1 MEEKTVPV
9 YLFLG
14 FLEAG
19 KTQFIQTTL
28 EDENFTA
35 GDNILLLV
43 CEEGVEEYDFSKI
56 NSGTITMKTVEDIA
70 DFNKKNLAKMAK
82 ECKADCVVLEYN
94 GMWSLNDL
102 FIGIP
107 DNWAVFQAICV
118 VDASTIMMY
127 NTSMRQL
134 VYEKLSTCNVVVFNR
149 FEGHATKEELHKLV
163 RGSSRGANIYYETDD
178 GEMELDDIVDPLPF
192 DMNAD
197 IIKIKDEDFALW
209 FSDIMENTKNYKDKT
224 ICTKMLVTKQNGF
237 PKGVFA
243 VGRYLMTCCA
253 ADVQFVWI
261 AANYDA
267 GFKPRAK
274 HWAYV
279 TGKISVGHD
288 KYRNIDYPIMD
299 IVGLEDAPPPA
310 DEIASFN

>member
-1 MEEKTVPV
+1 MEEKTIPV

-19 KTQFIQTTL
+19 KTRFIQNTL

-43 CEEGVEEYDFSKI
+43 CEEGVEEYDFSTIK
-56 NSGTITMKTVEDIA
+56 STGITMRTIDDIS
-70 DFNKKNLAKMAK
+70 DFNKQNLEKMAK
-82 ECKADCVVLEYN
+82 DCKADCVVMEYN

-102 FIGIP
+102 FINLP
-107 DNWAVFQAICV
+107 DNWAVFQALCIA
-118 VDASTIMMY
+118 DASTIMMY

-149 FEGHATKEELHKLV
+149 FEGAATKEELHQLV
-163 RGSSRGANIYYETDD
+163 RASSRGANIYYETAS
-178 GEMELDDIVDPLPF
+178 GEMELDDIEDPLPF

-197 IIKIKDEDFALW
+197 IIDIKDEDFAIW
-209 FSDIMENTKNYKDKT
+209 FSDIMENTKNYSGKT
-224 ICTKMLVTKQNGF
+224 VRTKMLVTKQPHF

-253 ADVQFVWI
+253 EDVQFVWI
-261 AANYDA
+261 AGNYDKN
-267 GFKPRAK
+267 FKPREK

-288 KYRNIDYPIMD
+288 RYRNIDYPMMD
-299 IVGLEDAPPPA
+299 ILGLDDAPPPA
-310 DEIASFN
+310 DEIASF